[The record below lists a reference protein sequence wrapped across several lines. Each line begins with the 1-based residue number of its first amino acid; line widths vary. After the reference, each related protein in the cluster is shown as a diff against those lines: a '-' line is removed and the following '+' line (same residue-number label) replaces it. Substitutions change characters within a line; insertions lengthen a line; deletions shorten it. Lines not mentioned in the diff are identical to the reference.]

1 MDDYQPTSRSD
12 LWHGFILAMAWLAV
26 IAAGV
31 CTISGQGFLITFI
44 AVIGGTLLT
53 GGVCLAWLTRWA
65 SNKKARPGQFGV
77 ASLFFLV
84 TLVAIYL
91 ATVRFVSDS
100 LAVHLAS
107 RPPTASEQFAR
118 YWLVLPV
125 ALVCLVVAMI
135 SVPIMLRLLEAIMWF
150 AVWLVRHPQTRHW
163 AKKLRR

>member
-1 MDDYQPTSRSD
+1 
-12 LWHGFILAMAWLAV
+12 MAWLAG

-31 CTISGQGFLITFI
+31 RTISGQGFLITFA

-53 GGVCLAWLTRWA
+53 SGVCLAWLTRWA
-65 SNKKARPGQFGV
+65 SNKEARRGQFGV

-100 LAVHLAS
+100 LRVHLAS
-107 RPPTASEQFAR
+107 RAPIAGVQFDL
-118 YWLVLPV
+118 YWLVVPV

-135 SVPIMLRLLEAIMWF
+135 SVPIVMRLLEALMWF

-163 AKKLRR
+163 MKKLRANDLNQKHR